1 MIIARRNGNL
11 LVGGDDDWYSITD
24 ATPNK
29 KGGRERIREINYIFY
44 DLE

>member
-1 MIIARRNGNL
+1 MIIERKNGYK

-29 KGGRERIREINYIFY
+29 KGGRERNQLHF
-44 DLE
+44 L